1 MPMLS
6 AATSSPVAAPSFAAY
21 DRSGRATAL
30 LRSEPVKPIAAIT
43 PSTAQ
48 GSTTTAI
55 YQDQVTLSADGV
67 EKSRREQTGTSPA
80 QGEGEANKDD
90 RQAETAGPAKNDRL
104 TLSPEE
110 QKMVAALQQ
119 RDREVRTHEQAH
131 LANAGQYA
139 RGGPSYSFQQGPDGR
154 RYAIGGEVPIDTSP
168 EPIPEQTIL
177 KMEAIKR
184 AAMAPAEPSSTDRS
198 VAAAAAA
205 LEARARQEIQAEA
218 AETAPGP
225 DQAAA
230 PEDSDPAAPTDPV
243 DPGDTRRNQRL
254 DTVA

>member
-1 MPMLS
+1 MLS
-6 AATSSPVAAPSFAAY
+6 AATSSPIATPSLAAY
-21 DRSGRATAL
+21 NRSGRATAL
-30 LRSEPVKPIAAIT
+30 FRSEPVKPIAAIA
-43 PSTAQ
+43 AQ
-48 GSTTTAI
+48 GSTTTEI

-67 EKSRREQTGTSPA
+67 EKSRREGNGASPGGA
-80 QGEGEANKDD
+80 EEAAEGD
-90 RQAETAGPAKNDRL
+90 RQADPKEPTKNAAL
-104 TLSPEE
+104 PLSPEE

-139 RGGPSYSFQQGPDGR
+139 RGGPTYSFQQGPDGR

-168 EPIPEQTIL
+168 EPTPEQTIL

-205 LEARARQEIQAEA
+205 LEAKARQEIQVEA
-218 AETAPGP
+218 TETDDDP
-225 DQAAA
+225 A
-230 PEDSDPAAPTDPV
+230 PEDSDPAAATDP
-243 DPGDTRRNQRL
+243 DETGETRRNQRL